1 VVAVVGIEPSA
12 NAHCSGR
19 FVWRGRRRCYTGLD
33 ATSRHA
39 RDQPPSV
46 PRLQELPDD
55 IRARMLEVRQR
66 AGFVPNLF
74 ITRAHRSDWFRA
86 FLIC

>member
-1 VVAVVGIEPSA
+1 MQHP
-12 NAHCSGR
+12 
-19 FVWRGRRRCYTGLD
+19 
-33 ATSRHA
+33 ATPAISRH
-39 RDQPPSV
+39 PV